1 MGQEI
6 YILIH
11 KCIVKFT
18 VFHWF
23 CSSPVLACIFFLSR
37 TTVMCSTHQLSFA
50 HSHRREETGALWIC
64 IIEAKQFTFPHQLE
78 IEMFTPSQPRGDHP
92 EIPLYRAASLKS
104 SRASAL
110 GKETTES
117 SPRAYHSF
125 SKSLLTTRC
134 FHWIILCWMN
144 KLSPMNHFYCHL
156 HNCKWSAQIIV
167 LWNTTQ
173 LRPES

>member
-11 KCIVKFT
+11 KFIVKFT
-18 VFHWF
+18 GFHLF
-23 CSSPVLACIFFLSR
+23 HSSPVLPCISFLCM
-37 TTVMCSTHQLSFA
+37 TTIMCSTHQLSFFA
-50 HSHRREETGALWIC
+50 HSQRGEETGAFWIC

-78 IEMFTPSQPRGDHP
+78 IEMFSSSQPWGHHS
-92 EIPLYRAASLKS
+92 ETPLYRAASPKS
-104 SRASAL
+104 RRASAL
-110 GKETTES
+110 RKETTES

-144 KLSPMNHFYCHL
+144 KLSPMNHYYHNL
-156 HNCKWSAQIIV
+156 QNNCKWSAQIIV
-167 LWNTTQ
+167 L
-173 LRPES
+173 